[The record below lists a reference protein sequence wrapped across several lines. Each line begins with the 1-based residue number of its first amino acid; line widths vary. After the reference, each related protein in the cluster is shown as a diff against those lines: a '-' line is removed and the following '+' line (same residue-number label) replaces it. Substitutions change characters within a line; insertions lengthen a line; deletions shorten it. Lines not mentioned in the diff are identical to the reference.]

1 MVNNQE
7 LSPLRSRYSL
17 YSKTGHTRWDVT
29 ASWKVLLDTLPD
41 GTVGYDQFEDL
52 RKILA
57 MFVAAP
63 SSKSRT
69 RISGKLNAEQDPG
82 FLAGDRMAFAMRQL
96 RVDTLS
102 DIVDGLQATL
112 TLSLFNYKPYSA
124 EPIRRFSR
132 RTRTS
137 PPGNSRTRAPSLYVG
152 ANMPSCPS
160 PRRIPPP
167 AWDCPRSIPT
177 GLCRTG

>member
-82 FLAGDRMAFAMRQL
+82 FLAGDRWPLPCANCAWTR
-96 RVDTLS
+96 S
-102 DIVDGLQATL
+102 
-112 TLSLFNYKPYSA
+112 
-124 EPIRRFSR
+124 
-132 RTRTS
+132 RTS
-137 PPGNSRTRAPSLYVG
+137 WTACRPHSRY
-152 ANMPSCPS
+152 
-160 PRRIPPP
+160 
-167 AWDCPRSIPT
+167 RSSIT
-177 GLCRTG
+177 S

>member
-63 SSKSRT
+63 FVEVENAHIRQL
-69 RISGKLNAEQDPG
+69 IAEQDPG

-124 EPIRRFSR
+124 DFAYR
-132 RTRTS
+132 
-137 PPGNSRTRAPSLYVG
+137 G
-152 ANMPSCPS
+152 AS
-160 PRRIPPP
+160 PREKVS
-167 AWDCPRSIPT
+167 AEDSEAFNT
-177 GLCRTG
+177 YLD

>member
-1 MVNNQE
+1 MGRHFIYQQQQPGA
-7 LSPLRSRYSL
+7 LAAPQPLLALLENRPYPLGRHGQLESAARHAATGRSAMTS
-17 YSKTGHTRWDVT
+17 
-29 ASWKVLLDTLPD
+29 
-41 GTVGYDQFEDL
+41 FEDL

-63 SSKSRT
+63 FVEVENAHIRQ
-69 RISGKLNAEQDPG
+69 LNAEQDPG

-124 EPIRRFSR
+124 DFAYRGA
-132 RTRTS
+132 S
-137 PPGNSRTRAPSLYVG
+137 PQEK
-152 ANMPSCPS
+152 
-160 PRRIPPP
+160 
-167 AWDCPRSIPT
+167 
-177 GLCRTG
+177 